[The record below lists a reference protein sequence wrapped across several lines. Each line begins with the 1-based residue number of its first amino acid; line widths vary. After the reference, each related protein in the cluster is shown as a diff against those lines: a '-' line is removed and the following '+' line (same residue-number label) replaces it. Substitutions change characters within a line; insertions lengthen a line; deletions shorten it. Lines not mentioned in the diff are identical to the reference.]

1 MRKLLFL
8 LLVSIASI
16 TKAGNNNPVTY
27 LYQGV
32 DTEVTDS
39 ATKHKIQ
46 LRKNGVIYVDGC
58 VDDTLKTIKL
68 RIGNGRWFDFK
79 PALKPKEKMSQI
91 FKIMPKAGKLAISS
105 FGSMTELKNYKTEN
119 PKKNMLVAVVPLIDG
134 KNLLLNNTSS
144 DIDVYMND
152 SFSQALGKGGCMLVS
167 KPANADSV
175 NVVVACAKKL
185 PMVVTVKFADFADDG
200 VSGWFVAVAIVFA
213 LLIGTG
219 VTIGIIRY
227 KNKSADKS
235 HKKKAAVVD
244 ANDFKLSVNKNHPS
258 QFKDYEQ
265 VIGKQKQIICIMQIV
280 KFPANKAFWKNYIDE
295 IVKYY
300 GGNESIRKY
309 INDEL
314 KRNVDVQLLLDL
326 PVTFSTKKPRS
337 NCDAWKKVQP
347 RKNIYWVKF
356 IAPFVEPGSLLSE
369 STALQSEN
377 LLNDAKELVARL
389 SALLPQQDG
398 EGVED
403 IPKKVEVNVGELCGV
418 HESLKAFV
426 ITVKDELANVDKIKT
441 DVKAD
446 IDEKILAV
454 NKVAKEQMWRLNC
467 AHKEEIDQLTKL
479 NAEKVQTA
487 VAENDKK
494 WEVDTAIMKKQHEE
508 AVKKAAKLEVD
519 CKREKEEKEKA
530 HETINNLNAT
540 IARKDEASKEY
551 NTRLVFYRSC
561 SEYAAIAVEMFD
573 TVNAVEQLAS
583 RLYNAYVEN
592 GRDCDTFCYYMTRVN
607 RKFLSSVAQIKNL
620 HEVYE
625 AELRMLAATG
635 LVPRNGW
642 IDRLLESQKK
652 ESLWTGQLQAKLY
665 RDVFEQYSGCAV
677 IMADEYAYM
686 IGKMLADIDKGIEK
700 ELVAKSEHLQ
710 KLVAKLGYK
719 LVYARPFTPI
729 TKYDNVENADFVDL
743 GIAKDTIVEIKKMG
757 VVYGTKNPKT
767 EVTVQQ

>member
-58 VDDTLKTIKL
+58 VNDTLKTVKL
-68 RIGNGRWFDFK
+68 RIGNGQWFDFK
-79 PALKPKEKMSQI
+79 PTSKPKEKMSQF
-91 FKIMPKAGKLAISS
+91 FKKMPKVGKLAISS
-105 FGSMTELKNYKTEN
+105 FGSMTELENYKTEN
-119 PKKNMLVAVVPLIDG
+119 PKKNTLVAVVPLVDG

-152 SFSQALGKGGCMLVS
+152 SFSQTLGKGGCMIVR
-167 KPANADSV
+167 KPTNADSV
-175 NVVVACAKKL
+175 NVVVTCAKKL
-185 PMVVTVKFADFADDG
+185 PTVVTVKFGEVTD
-200 VSGWFVAVAIVFA
+200 SGLPAWWVAVAVVVA
-213 LLIGTG
+213 LLIGAG
-219 VTIGIIRY
+219 VTIGIIRF
-227 KNKSADKS
+227 KKKSADKNN
-235 HKKKAAVVD
+235 KKKAVVVN
-244 ANDFKLSVNKNHPS
+244 ANDFKLSVNKNPPS
-258 QFKDYEQ
+258 QFKGYEQ
-265 VIGKQKQIICIMQIV
+265 RIGKQKQLICLMQTV
-280 KFPANKAFWKNYIDE
+280 KLPENKAFWNNYIDE
-295 IVKYY
+295 IVRYY
-300 GGNESIRKY
+300 DGNEYIRENINNESIREY
-309 INDEL
+309 INEEL
-314 KRNVDVQLLLDL
+314 NRNDVQLSLNL
-326 PVTFSTKKPRS
+326 PVMFSTEKPKS
-337 NCDAWKKVQP
+337 NLDAWKKVKSGK
-347 RKNIYWVKF
+347 RNYWVKF
-356 IAPFVEPGSLLSE
+356 IPPFIDPNPQV
-369 STALQSEN
+369 ADYIAQQSKN
-377 LLNDAKELVARL
+377 VLNEAKKIVARL
-389 SALLPQQDG
+389 SALLPQQKDG
-398 EGVED
+398 EDVEVL
-403 IPKKVEVNVGELCGV
+403 PEKVEINV
-418 HESLKAFV
+418 
-426 ITVKDELANVDKIKT
+426 DELYGVNESFNALLTIVDDKL
-441 DVKAD
+441 AD

-494 WEVDTAIMKKQHEE
+494 WEEDTTIMKKQHEE
-508 AVKKAAKLEVD
+508 AVKKAAKFEGD
-519 CKREKEEKEKA
+519 CKREKEAKEKA
-530 HETINNLNAT
+530 LEMINDLNAT
-540 IARKDEASKEY
+540 IARKDEESKDY

-561 SEYAAIAVEMFD
+561 SEYAALAVEMFD

-583 RLYNAYVEN
+583 KLYNAYVEN
-592 GRDCDTFCYYMTRVN
+592 GRDRDTFCYYMTRVN
-607 RKFLSSVAQIKNL
+607 RKFLSSCAKIKNL

-652 ESLWTGQLQAKLY
+652 ESMWTWQLQAKLY

-686 IGKMLADIDKGIEK
+686 MGNMLADIDKGIEK
-700 ELVAKSEHLQ
+700 ELVAKSEYLQ

-729 TKYDNVENADFVDL
+729 TKYDNVENTDFVDL

-757 VVYGTKNPKT
+757 VAYGTKNPKT

>member
-32 DTEVTDS
+32 DTEFTDS

-46 LRKNGVIYVDGC
+46 LRKNGVIYVYGC
-58 VDDTLKTIKL
+58 VNDTLKTVKL
-68 RIGNGRWFDFK
+68 RIGNGQWFDFK
-79 PALKPKEKMSQI
+79 PTLKPTEKMSQF
-91 FKIMPKAGKLAISS
+91 FKKMPKVGKLTISS
-105 FGSMTELKNYKTEN
+105 FESMTDLENYKTEN
-119 PKKNMLVAVVPLIDG
+119 PKKNMLVAVVPLVDG

-152 SFSQALGKGGCMLVS
+152 SFSQTLGKGGCMIVG
-167 KPANADSV
+167 KPTNADSV
-175 NVVVACAKKL
+175 NVVVTCAKKL
-185 PMVVTVKFADFADDG
+185 PTVVTVKFGEVTD
-200 VSGWFVAVAIVFA
+200 SGLPAWWIAVAVVFA
-213 LLIGTG
+213 LLIGAG
-219 VTIGIIRY
+219 VTICIIRF
-227 KNKSADKS
+227 KKKSADKNN
-235 HKKKAAVVD
+235 KKKAVVVN
-244 ANDFKLSVNKNHPS
+244 ANDFKLSVNKNSPS
-258 QFKDYEQ
+258 QFKGYEQ
-265 VIGKQKQIICIMQIV
+265 RIGKQLICLMQTV
-280 KFPANKAFWKNYIDE
+280 KFPANKAFLNNYIDE
-295 IVKYY
+295 IVMYY
-300 GGNESIRKY
+300 GGNENIRNY

-314 KRNVDVQLLLDL
+314 KRNVDVQLSLDL
-326 PVTFSTKKPRS
+326 PVMFSREKPRS
-337 NCDAWKKVQP
+337 NRDAWKKVKP
-347 RKNIYWVKF
+347 GKLDYWVKF
-356 IAPFVEPGSLLSE
+356 IAPFVEPDSLLTE

-377 LLNDAKELVARL
+377 ALNDAQELVARL

-403 IPKKVEVNVGELCGV
+403 RPEKVEVNVGELCGV

-426 ITVKDELANVDKIKT
+426 ITVKDELANVDKIT
-441 DVKAD
+441 MD
-446 IDEKILAV
+446 V
-454 NKVAKEQMWRLNC
+454 NKAANDQMAKLKRDHE
-467 AHKEEIDQLTKL
+467 EEIKQLNDR

-494 WEVDTAIMKKQHEE
+494 LEEDTAIMKKQHEE
-508 AVKKAAKLEVD
+508 AVKKAVKFEGD
-519 CKREKEEKEKA
+519 FKREKEANEKA
-530 HETINNLNAT
+530 LETIKDLNAT
-540 IARKDEASKEY
+540 IARKDEESKEY

-561 SEYAAIAVEMFD
+561 SEYAALAVEMFD

-583 RLYNAYVEN
+583 KLYNAYVEN
-592 GRDCDTFCYYMTRVN
+592 GRDRDTFCYYMTRVN
-607 RKFLSSVAQIKNL
+607 RKFLLSVAQIKNL

-652 ESLWTGQLQAKLY
+652 ESMWTGQLQAKLY

-686 IGKMLADIDKGIEK
+686 MGKMLADIDTGIEK
-700 ELVAKSEHLQ
+700 ELVTKSEHLQ

-729 TKYDNVENADFVDL
+729 TKYDNVENTDFVDL
-743 GIAKDTIVEIKKMG
+743 GIAKDTIVEVKKMG
-757 VVYGTKNPKT
+757 VAYGTKNPKT

>member
-68 RIGNGRWFDFK
+68 RIGNGQWFDFK

-105 FGSMTELKNYKTEN
+105 FGSMTELKNYKMEN
-119 PKKNMLVAVVPLIDG
+119 PKKNMLVAVVPLVDG

-152 SFSQALGKGGCMLVS
+152 SFSQTLGKGGCMIVS
-167 KPANADSV
+167 KPTNADSV
-175 NVVVACAKKL
+175 NVVVTCAKKL
-185 PMVVTVKFADFADDG
+185 PTVVTVKFGEVTDCG
-200 VSGWFVAVAIVFA
+200 MTGWWVALAAVLA

-219 VTIGIIRY
+219 VTIGIIRF
-227 KNKSADKS
+227 
-235 HKKKAAVVD
+235 KKKSDVVD
-244 ANDFKLSVNKNHPS
+244 AKDFKLSVNKNPPS
-258 QFKDYEQ
+258 QFKGYEQ
-265 VIGKQKQIICIMQIV
+265 RIGKQKQLIYLIQTV
-280 KFPANKAFWKNYIDE
+280 KFPTNNAFLNNYIDE
-295 IVKYY
+295 IVRYY
-300 GGNESIRKY
+300 GGNENIRKY
-309 INDEL
+309 INDKL
-314 KRNVDVQLLLDL
+314 KRNVDVQLSLDL

-418 HESLKAFV
+418 HELLKAFV

-441 DVKAD
+441 DVNKAAND
-446 IDEKILAV
+446 
-454 NKVAKEQMWRLNC
+454 QMANLKRD
-467 AHKEEIDQLTKL
+467 HEEEIKQLNDR

-494 WEVDTAIMKKQHEE
+494 WEVDTAIMKKQHDE

-540 IARKDEASKEY
+540 IARKDEESKEY

-642 IDRLLESQKK
+642 IDCLLESQKK

-729 TKYDNVENADFVDL
+729 TKYDNVVNTEFVDL
-743 GIAKDTIVEIKKMG
+743 GIVKDTIVEIKKMG
-757 VVYGTKNPKT
+757 VAYGTKNPKT

>member
-68 RIGNGRWFDFK
+68 RIGNGQWFDFK

-119 PKKNMLVAVVPLIDG
+119 PKKNMLVAVVPLVDG

-152 SFSQALGKGGCMLVS
+152 SFSQTLGKGGCMIVS
-167 KPANADSV
+167 KPTNADSV
-175 NVVVACAKKL
+175 NVVVTCAKKL
-185 PMVVTVKFADFADDG
+185 PTVVTVKFGEVTDCG
-200 VSGWFVAVAIVFA
+200 MTGWWVALAAVLA

-219 VTIGIIRY
+219 VTIGIIRF
-227 KNKSADKS
+227 
-235 HKKKAAVVD
+235 KKKSDVVD
-244 ANDFKLSVNKNHPS
+244 AKDFKLSVNKNPPS
-258 QFKDYEQ
+258 QFKGYEQ
-265 VIGKQKQIICIMQIV
+265 RIGKQKQLIYLIQTV
-280 KFPANKAFWKNYIDE
+280 KFPTNNAFLNNYIDE
-295 IVKYY
+295 IVRYY
-300 GGNESIRKY
+300 GGNENIRKY
-309 INDEL
+309 INDKL
-314 KRNVDVQLLLDL
+314 KRNVDVQLSLDL

-441 DVKAD
+441 DVNKAAND
-446 IDEKILAV
+446 
-454 NKVAKEQMWRLNC
+454 QMANLKRD
-467 AHKEEIDQLTKL
+467 HEEEIKQLNDR

-494 WEVDTAIMKKQHEE
+494 WEVDTAIMKKQHDE

-540 IARKDEASKEY
+540 IARKDEESKEY

-642 IDRLLESQKK
+642 IDCLLESQKK

-729 TKYDNVENADFVDL
+729 TKYDNVVNTEFVDL
-743 GIAKDTIVEIKKMG
+743 GIVKDTIVEIKKMG
-757 VVYGTKNPKT
+757 VAYGTKNPKT

>member
-39 ATKHKIQ
+39 TTKHKIQ

-68 RIGNGRWFDFK
+68 RIGNGQWFDFK

-119 PKKNMLVAVVPLIDG
+119 PKKNMLVAVVPLVDG

-152 SFSQALGKGGCMLVS
+152 SFSQTLGKGGCMIVS
-167 KPANADSV
+167 KPTNADSV
-175 NVVVACAKKL
+175 NVVVTCAKKL
-185 PMVVTVKFADFADDG
+185 PTVVTVKFGEVTDCG
-200 VSGWFVAVAIVFA
+200 MTGWWVALAAVLA

-219 VTIGIIRY
+219 VTIGIIRF
-227 KNKSADKS
+227 
-235 HKKKAAVVD
+235 KKKSDVVD
-244 ANDFKLSVNKNHPS
+244 AKDFKLSVNKNPPS
-258 QFKDYEQ
+258 QFKGYEQ
-265 VIGKQKQIICIMQIV
+265 RIGKQKQLIYLIQTV
-280 KFPANKAFWKNYIDE
+280 KFPTNNAFLNNYIDE
-295 IVKYY
+295 IVRYY
-300 GGNESIRKY
+300 GGNENIRKY
-309 INDEL
+309 INDKL
-314 KRNVDVQLLLDL
+314 KRNVDVQLSLDL

-337 NCDAWKKVQP
+337 NCDAWKKVQL

-418 HESLKAFV
+418 HELLKAFV

-441 DVKAD
+441 DVNKAAND
-446 IDEKILAV
+446 
-454 NKVAKEQMWRLNC
+454 QMANLKRD
-467 AHKEEIDQLTKL
+467 HEEEIKQLNDR

-494 WEVDTAIMKKQHEE
+494 WEVDTAIMKKQHDE

-540 IARKDEASKEY
+540 IARKDEESKEY

-642 IDRLLESQKK
+642 IDCLLESQKK

-729 TKYDNVENADFVDL
+729 TKYDNVVNTEFVDL
-743 GIAKDTIVEIKKMG
+743 GIVKDTIVEIKKMG
-757 VVYGTKNPKT
+757 VAYGTKNPKT

>member
-27 LYQGV
+27 LYLGV

-58 VDDTLKTIKL
+58 VGDTLKTIKL
-68 RIGNGRWFDFK
+68 RIGNGQWFDFK

-152 SFSQALGKGGCMLVS
+152 SFSQTLGKGGCMIVS
-167 KPANADSV
+167 KPTNADSV
-175 NVVVACAKKL
+175 NVVVTCAKKL
-185 PMVVTVKFADFADDG
+185 PTVVTVKFGEVTDSDMT
-200 VSGWFVAVAIVFA
+200 GWWVALAAVLA

-219 VTIGIIRY
+219 VTIGIIRF
-227 KNKSADKS
+227 
-235 HKKKAAVVD
+235 KKKSDVVD
-244 ANDFKLSVNKNHPS
+244 AKDFKLSVNKNPPS
-258 QFKDYEQ
+258 QFKGYEQ
-265 VIGKQKQIICIMQIV
+265 RIGKQKQLICLIQTV
-280 KFPANKAFWKNYIDE
+280 KFPTNNAFLNNYIDE
-295 IVKYY
+295 IVRYY
-300 GGNESIRKY
+300 GGNENIRKY
-309 INDEL
+309 INDKL
-314 KRNVDVQLLLDL
+314 KRNVDVQLPLDL

-441 DVKAD
+441 DVNKAAND
-446 IDEKILAV
+446 
-454 NKVAKEQMWRLNC
+454 QMANLKRD
-467 AHKEEIDQLTKL
+467 HEEEIKQLNVR

-540 IARKDEASKEY
+540 IARKDEESKEY

-729 TKYDNVENADFVDL
+729 TKYDNVVNTEFVDL
-743 GIAKDTIVEIKKMG
+743 GIVKDTIVEIKKMG
-757 VVYGTKNPKT
+757 VAYGTKNPKT

>member
-27 LYQGV
+27 LYLGV

-58 VDDTLKTIKL
+58 VGDTLKTIKL
-68 RIGNGRWFDFK
+68 RIGNGQWFDFK

-152 SFSQALGKGGCMLVS
+152 SFSQTLGKGGCMIVS
-167 KPANADSV
+167 KPTNADSV
-175 NVVVACAKKL
+175 NVVVTCAKKL
-185 PMVVTVKFADFADDG
+185 PTVVTVKFGEVTD
-200 VSGWFVAVAIVFA
+200 SGMTGWWVALAAVLA

-219 VTIGIIRY
+219 VTIGIIRF
-227 KNKSADKS
+227 
-235 HKKKAAVVD
+235 KKKSDVVD
-244 ANDFKLSVNKNHPS
+244 AKDFKLSVNKNPPS
-258 QFKDYEQ
+258 QFKGYEQ
-265 VIGKQKQIICIMQIV
+265 RIGKQKQLICLIQTV
-280 KFPANKAFWKNYIDE
+280 KFPTNNAFLNNYIDE
-295 IVKYY
+295 IVRYY
-300 GGNESIRKY
+300 GGNENIRKY
-309 INDEL
+309 INDKL
-314 KRNVDVQLLLDL
+314 KRNVDVQLSLDL

-441 DVKAD
+441 DVNKAAND
-446 IDEKILAV
+446 QMANLKRDDE
-454 NKVAKEQMWRLNC
+454 
-467 AHKEEIDQLTKL
+467 EEIKQLNDR

-540 IARKDEASKEY
+540 IARKDEESKEY

-729 TKYDNVENADFVDL
+729 TKYDNVVNTEFVDL
-743 GIAKDTIVEIKKMG
+743 GIVKDTIVEIKKMG
-757 VVYGTKNPKT
+757 VAYGTKNPKT

>member
-58 VDDTLKTIKL
+58 VGDTLKTIKL
-68 RIGNGRWFDFK
+68 RIGNGQWFDFK

-152 SFSQALGKGGCMLVS
+152 SFSQTLGKGGCMIVS
-167 KPANADSV
+167 KPTNADSV
-175 NVVVACAKKL
+175 NVVVTCAKKL
-185 PMVVTVKFADFADDG
+185 PTVVTVKFGEVTD
-200 VSGWFVAVAIVFA
+200 SGMTGWWVALAAVLA

-219 VTIGIIRY
+219 VTIGIIRF
-227 KNKSADKS
+227 
-235 HKKKAAVVD
+235 KKKSDVVD
-244 ANDFKLSVNKNHPS
+244 AKDFKLSVNKNPPS
-258 QFKDYEQ
+258 QFKGYEQ
-265 VIGKQKQIICIMQIV
+265 RIGKQKQLICLIQTV
-280 KFPANKAFWKNYIDE
+280 KFPTNNAFLNNYIDE
-295 IVKYY
+295 IVRYY
-300 GGNESIRKY
+300 GGNENIRKY
-309 INDEL
+309 INDKL
-314 KRNVDVQLLLDL
+314 KRNVDVQLPLDL

-441 DVKAD
+441 DVNKAAND
-446 IDEKILAV
+446 
-454 NKVAKEQMWRLNC
+454 QMANLKRD
-467 AHKEEIDQLTKL
+467 HEEEIKQLNDR

-540 IARKDEASKEY
+540 IARKDEESKEY

-729 TKYDNVENADFVDL
+729 TKYDNVVNTEFVDL
-743 GIAKDTIVEIKKMG
+743 GIVKDTIVEIKKMG
-757 VVYGTKNPKT
+757 VAYGTKNPKT

>member
-8 LLVSIASI
+8 LLVSFASI

-32 DTEVTDS
+32 DTEITDS

-58 VDDTLKTIKL
+58 VNDTLKTVKL
-68 RIGNGRWFDFK
+68 RIGNGQWFDFK
-79 PALKPKEKMSQI
+79 PTLKPNEKMSQF
-91 FKIMPKAGKLAISS
+91 FKKMPKVGKLAISS
-105 FGSMTELKNYKTEN
+105 FESMTELENYKTEN
-119 PKKNMLVAVVPLIDG
+119 PKKKMLVAVVPLVDG
-134 KNLLLNNTSS
+134 KNLLLNNTSA
-144 DIDVYMND
+144 DIDVYMDD
-152 SFSQALGKGGCMLVS
+152 SFSQTLGKGGCMIVS
-167 KPANADSV
+167 KPTNADSV

-185 PMVVTVKFADFADDG
+185 PMIVTVKFADVADGG
-200 VSGWFVAVAIVFA
+200 VPAWWVAVAVVFA
-213 LLIGTG
+213 LLIGAG
-219 VTIGIIRY
+219 VTIGIIRF
-227 KNKSADKS
+227 KKKSADKNN
-235 HKKKAAVVD
+235 KKKAVVVN
-244 ANDFKLSVNKNHPS
+244 ANDFKLSVNKNPPS
-258 QFKDYEQ
+258 QFKGYEQ
-265 VIGKQKQIICIMQIV
+265 RIGKQKKLICIMQTV
-280 KFPANKAFWKNYIDE
+280 KFPANKVILNNYIDE
-295 IVKYY
+295 IVMYY
-300 GGNESIRKY
+300 GGNENIRKY

-314 KRNVDVQLLLDL
+314 NRNVDVQFSLDL
-326 PVTFSTKKPRS
+326 PVMFSREKPRS
-337 NCDAWKKVQP
+337 NRDAWKKVKP
-347 RKNIYWVKF
+347 GKLDYWVKF
-356 IAPFVEPGSLLSE
+356 IAPFVEPNSLVTE

-377 LLNDAKELVARL
+377 ALNDAQELVTRL

-403 IPKKVEVNVGELCGV
+403 RPEKVEVNVGELCGV

-426 ITVKDELANVDKIKT
+426 ITVKDELANVDKIT
-441 DVKAD
+441 MD
-446 IDEKILAV
+446 V
-454 NKVAKEQMWRLNC
+454 NKAANDQMAKLKRDHE
-467 AHKEEIDQLTKL
+467 EEIKQLNDR
-479 NAEKVQTA
+479 NAEKVYTA

-494 WEVDTAIMKKQHEE
+494 WEEDTAIMKKQHEE
-508 AVKKAAKLEVD
+508 AVKKAVKFEGD
-519 CKREKEEKEKA
+519 CKREKEAKDKA
-530 HETINNLNAT
+530 LEMINDLNAT
-540 IARKDEASKEY
+540 IARKDEESKDY
-551 NTRLVFYRSC
+551 NTRLVLYRSC
-561 SEYAAIAVEMFD
+561 SEYAALAVEMFD

-592 GRDCDTFCYYMTRVN
+592 GRDRDTFCYYMTRVN

-652 ESLWTGQLQAKLY
+652 ESMWTGQLQAKLY

-686 IGKMLADIDKGIEK
+686 MGKMLADIDKGIEK

-729 TKYDNVENADFVDL
+729 TKYDNVVNTEFVDL
-743 GIAKDTIVEIKKMG
+743 GIVKDTIVEIKKMG
-757 VVYGTKNPKT
+757 VAYGTKNPKT

>member
-68 RIGNGRWFDFK
+68 RIGNGQWFDFK

-91 FKIMPKAGKLAISS
+91 FKIMPKAGKLAICS

-119 PKKNMLVAVVPLIDG
+119 PKKDMLVAVVPLVDG

-152 SFSQALGKGGCMLVS
+152 SFSQTLGKGGCMIVS
-167 KPANADSV
+167 KPTNADSV
-175 NVVVACAKKL
+175 NVVVTCAKKL
-185 PMVVTVKFADFADDG
+185 PTVVTVKFGEVTD
-200 VSGWFVAVAIVFA
+200 SGMTGWWVALAAVLA

-219 VTIGIIRY
+219 VTIGIIRF
-227 KNKSADKS
+227 
-235 HKKKAAVVD
+235 KKKSDVVD
-244 ANDFKLSVNKNHPS
+244 AKDFKLSVNKNPPS
-258 QFKDYEQ
+258 QFKGYEQ
-265 VIGKQKQIICIMQIV
+265 RIGKQKQLIYLIQTV
-280 KFPANKAFWKNYIDE
+280 KFPTNNAFLNNYIDE
-295 IVKYY
+295 IVRYY
-300 GGNESIRKY
+300 GGNENIRKY

-314 KRNVDVQLLLDL
+314 KRNVDVQLSLDL

-403 IPKKVEVNVGELCGV
+403 IPEKVVVNVGELCGV

-441 DVKAD
+441 DVNKAAND
-446 IDEKILAV
+446 QMANLKRDHEEKI
-454 NKVAKEQMWRLNC
+454 KQLN
-467 AHKEEIDQLTKL
+467 DR

-494 WEVDTAIMKKQHEE
+494 WEVDTAIMKKQYEE

-540 IARKDEASKEY
+540 IARKDEESKEY

-729 TKYDNVENADFVDL
+729 TKYDNVVNTKFEDL
-743 GIAKDTIVEIKKMG
+743 DGIAKDTIVEIKKMG
-757 VVYGTKNPKT
+757 VAYGTKDPKT

>member
-58 VDDTLKTIKL
+58 VGDTLKTIKL
-68 RIGNGRWFDFK
+68 RIGNGQWFDFK

-152 SFSQALGKGGCMLVS
+152 SFSQTLGKGGCMIVS
-167 KPANADSV
+167 KPTNADSV
-175 NVVVACAKKL
+175 NVVVTCAKKL
-185 PMVVTVKFADFADDG
+185 PTVVTVKFGEVTD
-200 VSGWFVAVAIVFA
+200 SGMTGWWVALAAVLA

-219 VTIGIIRY
+219 VTIGIIRF
-227 KNKSADKS
+227 
-235 HKKKAAVVD
+235 KKKSDVVD
-244 ANDFKLSVNKNHPS
+244 AKDFKLSVNKNPPS
-258 QFKDYEQ
+258 QFKGYEQ
-265 VIGKQKQIICIMQIV
+265 RIGKQKQLICLIQTV
-280 KFPANKAFWKNYIDE
+280 KFPTNNDFLNNYIDE
-295 IVKYY
+295 IVRYY
-300 GGNESIRKY
+300 GGNENIRKY
-309 INDEL
+309 INDKL
-314 KRNVDVQLLLDL
+314 KRNVDVQLSLDL

-441 DVKAD
+441 DVNKAAND
-446 IDEKILAV
+446 
-454 NKVAKEQMWRLNC
+454 QMANLKRD
-467 AHKEEIDQLTKL
+467 HEEEIKQLNDR

-540 IARKDEASKEY
+540 IARKDEESKEY

-729 TKYDNVENADFVDL
+729 TKYDNVVNTEFVDL
-743 GIAKDTIVEIKKMG
+743 GIVKDTIVEIKKMG
-757 VVYGTKNPKT
+757 VAYGTKNPKT

>member
-152 SFSQALGKGGCMLVS
+152 SFSQTLGKGGCMIVS
-167 KPANADSV
+167 KPTNDDSV
-175 NVVVACAKKL
+175 DVVVTCAKKL
-185 PMVVTVKFADFADDG
+185 PTVVTVKFGEVTD
-200 VSGWFVAVAIVFA
+200 SGMTGWWVALAAVLA

-219 VTIGIIRY
+219 VTIGIIRF
-227 KNKSADKS
+227 
-235 HKKKAAVVD
+235 KKKSDVVD
-244 ANDFKLSVNKNHPS
+244 AKDFKLSVNKNPPS
-258 QFKDYEQ
+258 QFKGYEQ
-265 VIGKQKQIICIMQIV
+265 RIGKQKQLICLMQTV
-280 KFPANKAFWKNYIDE
+280 KFPTNNAFLNNYIDE
-295 IVKYY
+295 IVRYY
-300 GGNESIRKY
+300 GGNENIRKY
-309 INDEL
+309 INDKL

-441 DVKAD
+441 DVNKAAND
-446 IDEKILAV
+446 QM
-454 NKVAKEQMWRLNC
+454 AKLKRDHEVEIKQLN
-467 AHKEEIDQLTKL
+467 DR

-540 IARKDEASKEY
+540 IARKDEESKEY

-561 SEYAAIAVEMFD
+561 SEYAALAVEMFD

-583 RLYNAYVEN
+583 KLYNAYVEN

-729 TKYDNVENADFVDL
+729 TKYDNVVNTKFEDL
-743 GIAKDTIVEIKKMG
+743 DGIAKDTIVEIKKMG
-757 VVYGTKNPKT
+757 VAYGTKNPKT

>member
-8 LLVSIASI
+8 LFVSIACMV
-16 TKAGNNNPVTY
+16 KAGNNKPVTY

-32 DTEVTDS
+32 DTEITDS
-39 ATKHKIQ
+39 VTKHKIQ

-68 RIGNGRWFDFK
+68 RIGNGQWFDFK

-119 PKKNMLVAVVPLIDG
+119 PKKNMLVAVVPLVDG

-152 SFSQALGKGGCMLVS
+152 SFSQTLGKGGCMIVS
-167 KPANADSV
+167 KPTNADSV
-175 NVVVACAKKL
+175 NVVVTCAKKL
-185 PMVVTVKFADFADDG
+185 PTVVTVKFGEVTDSDMT
-200 VSGWFVAVAIVFA
+200 GWWVALAAVLA

-219 VTIGIIRY
+219 VTIGIIRF
-227 KNKSADKS
+227 
-235 HKKKAAVVD
+235 KKKSDVVD
-244 ANDFKLSVNKNHPS
+244 AKDFKLSVNKNPPS
-258 QFKDYEQ
+258 QFKGYEQ
-265 VIGKQKQIICIMQIV
+265 RIGKQKQLIYLIQTV
-280 KFPANKAFWKNYIDE
+280 KFPTNNAFLNNYIDE
-295 IVKYY
+295 IVRYY
-300 GGNESIRKY
+300 GGNENIRKY
-309 INDEL
+309 INDKL
-314 KRNVDVQLLLDL
+314 KRNVDVQLSLDL

-441 DVKAD
+441 DVNKAAND
-446 IDEKILAV
+446 
-454 NKVAKEQMWRLNC
+454 QMANLKRD
-467 AHKEEIDQLTKL
+467 HEEEIKQLNVR

-540 IARKDEASKEY
+540 IARKDEESKEY

-642 IDRLLESQKK
+642 IDCLLESQKK

-729 TKYDNVENADFVDL
+729 TKYDNVVNTEFVDL
-743 GIAKDTIVEIKKMG
+743 GIVKDTIVEIKKMG
-757 VVYGTKNPKT
+757 VAYGTKNPKT

>member
-27 LYQGV
+27 LYLGV

-58 VDDTLKTIKL
+58 VGDTLKTIKL
-68 RIGNGRWFDFK
+68 RIGNGQWFDFK

-152 SFSQALGKGGCMLVS
+152 SFSQTLGKGGCMIVS
-167 KPANADSV
+167 KPTNADSV
-175 NVVVACAKKL
+175 NVVVTCAKKL
-185 PMVVTVKFADFADDG
+185 PTVVTVKFGEVTD
-200 VSGWFVAVAIVFA
+200 SGMTGWWVALAAVLA

-219 VTIGIIRY
+219 VTIGIIRF
-227 KNKSADKS
+227 
-235 HKKKAAVVD
+235 KKKSDVVD
-244 ANDFKLSVNKNHPS
+244 AKDFKLSVNKNPPS
-258 QFKDYEQ
+258 QFKGYEQ
-265 VIGKQKQIICIMQIV
+265 RIGKQKQLICLMQTV
-280 KFPANKAFWKNYIDE
+280 KFPTNNAFLNNYIDE
-295 IVKYY
+295 IVRYY
-300 GGNESIRKY
+300 GGNENIRKY
-309 INDEL
+309 INDKL

-441 DVKAD
+441 DVNKAAND
-446 IDEKILAV
+446 QM
-454 NKVAKEQMWRLNC
+454 AKLKRD
-467 AHKEEIDQLTKL
+467 H
-479 NAEKVQTA
+479 
-487 VAENDKK
+487 
-494 WEVDTAIMKKQHEE
+494 EVDTAIMKKQHEE

-540 IARKDEASKEY
+540 IARKDEESKEY

-729 TKYDNVENADFVDL
+729 TKYDNVVNTKFEDL
-743 GIAKDTIVEIKKMG
+743 DGIAKDTIVEIKKMG
-757 VVYGTKNPKT
+757 VAYGTKNPKT

>member
-1 MRKLLFL
+1 M
-8 LLVSIASI
+8 
-16 TKAGNNNPVTY
+16 
-27 LYQGV
+27 
-32 DTEVTDS
+32 
-39 ATKHKIQ
+39 
-46 LRKNGVIYVDGC
+46 
-58 VDDTLKTIKL
+58 
-68 RIGNGRWFDFK
+68 
-79 PALKPKEKMSQI
+79 
-91 FKIMPKAGKLAISS
+91 
-105 FGSMTELKNYKTEN
+105 
-119 PKKNMLVAVVPLIDG
+119 
-134 KNLLLNNTSS
+134 
-144 DIDVYMND
+144 
-152 SFSQALGKGGCMLVS
+152 
-167 KPANADSV
+167 
-175 NVVVACAKKL
+175 
-185 PMVVTVKFADFADDG
+185 
-200 VSGWFVAVAIVFA
+200 
-213 LLIGTG
+213 
-219 VTIGIIRY
+219 
-227 KNKSADKS
+227 
-235 HKKKAAVVD
+235 
-244 ANDFKLSVNKNHPS
+244 
-258 QFKDYEQ
+258 
-265 VIGKQKQIICIMQIV
+265 
-280 KFPANKAFWKNYIDE
+280 
-295 IVKYY
+295 
-300 GGNESIRKY
+300 
-309 INDEL
+309 
-314 KRNVDVQLLLDL
+314 DVQLSLDL
-326 PVTFSTKKPRS
+326 PVTFSTKKPR
-337 NCDAWKKVQP
+337 NRDAWKKVKP
-347 RKNIYWVKF
+347 GHNIYWVKF
-356 IAPFVEPGSLLSE
+356 IAPFVEPDSLVSE
-369 STALQSEN
+369 STSLQSESA
-377 LLNDAKELVARL
+377 LNDAKELVARL

-441 DVKAD
+441 DVNKAAND
-446 IDEKILAV
+446 
-454 NKVAKEQMWRLNC
+454 QMANLKRD
-467 AHKEEIDQLTKL
+467 HEEEIKQLNVR

-540 IARKDEASKEY
+540 IARKDEESKEY

-652 ESLWTGQLQAKLY
+652 ESLVTGQLQAKLY

-729 TKYDNVENADFVDL
+729 TKYDNVVNTEFVDL
-743 GIAKDTIVEIKKMG
+743 GIVKDTIVEIKKMG
-757 VVYGTKNPKT
+757 VAYGTKNPKT

>member
-27 LYQGV
+27 LYLGV

-58 VDDTLKTIKL
+58 VGDTLKTIKL
-68 RIGNGRWFDFK
+68 RIGNGQWFDFK

-152 SFSQALGKGGCMLVS
+152 SFSQTLGKGGCMIVS
-167 KPANADSV
+167 KPTNADSV
-175 NVVVACAKKL
+175 NVVVTCAKKL
-185 PMVVTVKFADFADDG
+185 PTVVTVKFGEVTDSDMT
-200 VSGWFVAVAIVFA
+200 GWWVALAAVLA

-219 VTIGIIRY
+219 VTIGIIRF
-227 KNKSADKS
+227 
-235 HKKKAAVVD
+235 KKKSDVVD
-244 ANDFKLSVNKNHPS
+244 AKDFKLSVNKNPPS
-258 QFKDYEQ
+258 QFKGYEQ
-265 VIGKQKQIICIMQIV
+265 RIGKQKQLICLIQTV
-280 KFPANKAFWKNYIDE
+280 KFPTNNAFLNNYIDE
-295 IVKYY
+295 IVRYY
-300 GGNESIRKY
+300 GGNENIRKY
-309 INDEL
+309 INDKL
-314 KRNVDVQLLLDL
+314 KRNVDVQLSLDL

-441 DVKAD
+441 DVNKAAND
-446 IDEKILAV
+446 
-454 NKVAKEQMWRLNC
+454 QMANLKRD
-467 AHKEEIDQLTKL
+467 HEEEIKQLNDR

-540 IARKDEASKEY
+540 IARKDEESKEY

-729 TKYDNVENADFVDL
+729 TKYDNVVNTEFVDL
-743 GIAKDTIVEIKKMG
+743 GIVKDTIVEIKKMG
-757 VVYGTKNPKT
+757 VAYGTKNPKT

>member
-8 LLVSIASI
+8 LFVSIACMV
-16 TKAGNNNPVTY
+16 KAGNNKPVTY

-32 DTEVTDS
+32 DTEITDS
-39 ATKHKIQ
+39 VTKHKIQ

-58 VDDTLKTIKL
+58 VHDTLKTVKL
-68 RIGNGRWFDFK
+68 RIGNGQWFDFK
-79 PALKPKEKMSQI
+79 PTLKPKEKMSQF
-91 FKIMPKAGKLAISS
+91 FKKMPKVGKVAISP
-105 FGSMTELKNYKTEN
+105 FGSMTELENYKKEN
-119 PKKNMLVAVVPLIDG
+119 PKKNMLVAVVSFADG
-134 KNLLLNNTSS
+134 KNLLLNNTSV

-152 SFSQALGKGGCMLVS
+152 SFSQTLDKGGCMIVS
-167 KPANADSV
+167 QPANADSV

-185 PMVVTVKFADFADDG
+185 PTVFTVKFGEATDG
-200 VSGWFVAVAIVFA
+200 GVPAWWVAVAAVFA
-213 LLIGTG
+213 LLVGAG
-219 VTIGIIRY
+219 VTIGIIIRV
-227 KNKSADKS
+227 KKKSADKS
-235 HKKKAAVVD
+235 NKKKAAVVD
-244 ANDFKLSVNKNHPS
+244 ANDFKLSVNKNPPS
-258 QFKDYEQ
+258 QFKGYEQ
-265 VIGKQKQIICIMQIV
+265 RIGKQKKLICIMQTV
-280 KFPANKAFWKNYIDE
+280 KFPANKVILNNYIDE
-295 IVKYY
+295 IVMYY
-300 GGNESIRKY
+300 GGNENIRKY

-314 KRNVDVQLLLDL
+314 KRNVDVQLSLDL

-403 IPKKVEVNVGELCGV
+403 IPKNVVVNVGELCGV

-441 DVKAD
+441 DVNKAAND
-446 IDEKILAV
+446 QM
-454 NKVAKEQMWRLNC
+454 AKLKRDHE
-467 AHKEEIDQLTKL
+467 EEIKQLNDR

-530 HETINNLNAT
+530 LETINNLNAT
-540 IARKDEASKEY
+540 IARKDEESKEY

-607 RKFLSSVAQIKNL
+607 RKFLSSCAKIKNL

-652 ESLWTGQLQAKLY
+652 ESMWTWQLQAKLY
-665 RDVFEQYSGCAV
+665 RDVFEQYIGYAV

-686 IGKMLADIDKGIEK
+686 MGKMLADIDKDIEK
-700 ELVAKSEHLQ
+700 ELVAMSEHLQ

-729 TKYDNVENADFVDL
+729 TKYDNVENTDFVDL

-757 VVYGTKNPKT
+757 VAYGTKNPNT

>member
-152 SFSQALGKGGCMLVS
+152 SFSQTLGKGGCMIVS
-167 KPANADSV
+167 KPTNADSV
-175 NVVVACAKKL
+175 NVVVTCAKKL
-185 PMVVTVKFADFADDG
+185 PTVVTVKFGEVTD
-200 VSGWFVAVAIVFA
+200 SGMTGWWVALAAVLA

-219 VTIGIIRY
+219 VTIGIIRF
-227 KNKSADKS
+227 
-235 HKKKAAVVD
+235 KKKSDVVD
-244 ANDFKLSVNKNHPS
+244 AKDFKLSVNKNPPS
-258 QFKDYEQ
+258 QFKGYEQ
-265 VIGKQKQIICIMQIV
+265 RIGKQKQLICLMQTV
-280 KFPANKAFWKNYIDE
+280 KFPTNNAFLNNYIDE
-295 IVKYY
+295 IVRYY
-300 GGNESIRKY
+300 GGNENIRKY
-309 INDEL
+309 INDKL

-441 DVKAD
+441 DVNKAAND
-446 IDEKILAV
+446 QM
-454 NKVAKEQMWRLNC
+454 AKLKRDHEVEIKQLN
-467 AHKEEIDQLTKL
+467 DR
-479 NAEKVQTA
+479 NAKKVQTA

-540 IARKDEASKEY
+540 IARKDEESKEY

-719 LVYARPFTPI
+719 LVYARPFTLI
-729 TKYDNVENADFVDL
+729 TKYDNVVNTKFEDL
-743 GIAKDTIVEIKKMG
+743 DGIAKDTIVEIKKMG
-757 VVYGTKNPKT
+757 VAYGTKNPKT